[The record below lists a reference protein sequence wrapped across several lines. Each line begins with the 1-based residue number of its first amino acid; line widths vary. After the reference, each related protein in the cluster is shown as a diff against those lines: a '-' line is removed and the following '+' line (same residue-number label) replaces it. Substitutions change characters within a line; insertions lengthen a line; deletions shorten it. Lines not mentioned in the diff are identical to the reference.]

1 VTTAGISAETV
12 VLYFLVLCRIGACLM
27 FMPGFSSARVSAQI
41 RILVVIA
48 VTLAL
53 SPVLIPV
60 VKEAVD
66 KTGEATPI
74 RLMLTEISTG
84 ALIGLMGRCFYVALE
99 FMGTA
104 VASSIGFGNMPGTP
118 IEHTD
123 PIPALASLLTLTATV
138 LFFLTD
144 QHWEVLR
151 ALVSSYTAMPIN
163 QAFSPDFSLA
173 QLTDTL
179 GDAFTL
185 ALQISSPF
193 IIYAIAINFLFGIV
207 NKLTPQIA
215 VYFISVP
222 FVLVG
227 GLLLLY
233 LTIADFMRLF
243 SAGFGKWLAN
253 G

>member
-1 VTTAGISAETV
+1 MTAAEISSETV
-12 VLYFLVLCRIGACLM
+12 FLYFLVLCRIGGCLM
-27 FMPGFSSARVSAQI
+27 FMPGFSSPRVPAQV
-41 RILVVIA
+41 RILVAIA
-48 VTLAL
+48 ATLAL
-53 SPVLIPV
+53 APVLIPV
-60 VKEAVD
+60 VKAAVSA
-66 KTGEATPI
+66 TGEPMPM
-74 RLMLTEISTG
+74 RLVMTEITIG
-84 ALIGLMGRCFYVALE
+84 ALIGLMGRCFFIALE

-104 VASSIGFGNMPGTP
+104 IASSIGFGNMPGTP

-123 PIPALASLLTLTATV
+123 PIPALSSVLTLTATV
-138 LFFLTD
+138 LFFIMD

-151 ALVSSYTAMPIN
+151 ALVSSYAAIPIN
-163 QAFSPDFSLA
+163 QHFAAD
-173 QLTDTL
+173 
-179 GDAFTL
+179 FTL
-185 ALQISSPF
+185 AQFTDALTDSFMLALQVSSPF
-193 IIYAIAINFLFGIV
+193 IVYAIAINFLFGIV

-243 SAGFGKWLAN
+243 MAGFMSWLAN